1 MTAAYLR
8 CDLSFS
14 FKGVGID
21 IGETPN
27 VKIMARNG
35 FVHLTLLFTHGT
47 KEHNDFLR
55 SQKNTDFQDAKN
67 VREQNVFRRLPC
79 DRLCTKI
86 NNKKIQFEI
95 IIIS

>member
-1 MTAAYLR
+1 MIRSKMTAAYYLR

-27 VKIMARNG
+27 VKIMARNRAP
-35 FVHLTLLFTHGT
+35 HKLLT
-47 KEHNDFLR
+47 EQNDFLR

-67 VREQNVFRRLPC
+67 VREQNVFRRL
-79 DRLCTKI
+79 RAIAFALK
-86 NNKKIQFEI
+86 
-95 IIIS
+95 